1 MNNTLRKAIF
11 KRQRLRNIFEKCR
24 TDKNWDKLRKQRN
37 LVTSLKRKSINN
49 YFLERCVGGQK
60 SGDFWPTIKRFLSKK
75 CKSGENRVVLSEN
88 EKIVLNT
95 KEVCDIFNDH
105 YVNVAS
111 EIGSDV
117 QFDPTTHESI
127 RKIGENANH
136 ELNFDFEN
144 TKPNEIDKV
153 LKNISTKRLRVLI
166 TSLQN

>member
-1 MNNTLRKAIF
+1 MI
-11 KRQRLRNIFEKCR
+11 
-24 TDKNWDKLRKQRN
+24 KL
-37 LVTSLKRKSINN
+37 
-49 YFLERCVGGQK
+49 
-60 SGDFWPTIKRFLSKK
+60 D
-75 CKSGENRVVLSEN
+75 
-88 EKIVLNT
+88 T

-144 TKPNEIDKV
+144 TNPNEIDKIF
-153 LKNISTKRLRVLI
+153 KNISTKKATDIDNISAKLVKAGAPAINNQISSLVNATIQSSTFPDRLKEAQIVPLYKKEGKLS
-166 TSLQN
+166 TS